1 MWWGGQLELQS
12 QNQHLLGM
20 FDSLALNWGVN
31 KNIDCLVHILN
42 IYIYIHGYIDMG
54 LLSPWSLEPF
64 LNLYDQPV
72 EITAL
77 LEALIS
83 TCFTNEYQRGCLG
96 KVHEH
101 RLTWI
106 CLRLFFYGLYR
117 GKSPSF
123 TTIWENIVFSKHRT
137 SKSKL
142 NKGFEKKVLPWKHS
156 I

>member
-1 MWWGGQLELQS
+1 
-12 QNQHLLGM
+12 
-20 FDSLALNWGVN
+20 
-31 KNIDCLVHILN
+31 
-42 IYIYIHGYIDMG
+42 MG

-83 TCFTNEYQRGCLG
+83 TCFTNEYHRFEERGCLG

-106 CLRLFFYGLYR
+106 CLR
-117 GKSPSF
+117 
-123 TTIWENIVFSKHRT
+123 
-137 SKSKL
+137 
-142 NKGFEKKVLPWKHS
+142 
-156 I
+156 